1 VILTTR
7 RTCSLFDAYYYPK
20 QVEPSPRRVPALSI
34 SPDAKRADWRSISAC
49 STTHYLRRLRANT
62 LLALGPDAS
71 VPRKLGPAKAATR
84 PEPILRML
92 RISPNISERFT
103 WASAMF
109 VAYADEQTGRLYTT
123 STSTT
128 VRDKLRFAAQAASTS
143 FPLNS
148 RSFTTLMSALL
159 LHRSMS

>member
-7 RTCSLFDAYYYPK
+7 RMCSLFDAYCNPK
-20 QVEPSPRRVPALSI
+20 QVKPSPRRVPALSI
-34 SPDAKRADWRSISAC
+34 SPDAKRADWRSISAY
-49 STTHYLRRLRANT
+49 STTHYLRQLRASIS
-62 LLALGPDAS
+62 LALGLDAP

-84 PEPILRML
+84 PEPILPML
-92 RISPNISERFT
+92 RISPNIFERLT

-109 VAYADEQTGRLYTT
+109 VAYADEQTGRPHTT

-128 VRDKLRFAAQAASTS
+128 ARDKLKFAAQAASTS

-148 RSFTTLMSALL
+148 RSLTTLMSALL
-159 LHRSMS
+159 LHRSIS